1 MISHFAPTS
10 PWRHK
15 FTIWIMLRKR
25 SGEFGKVL
33 TLDENAEMAGLT
45 SGQEINS
52 SNWQHNRPSIS
63 FIIHWREV
71 NCLGLLK
78 KVPLLLGLLDSM
90 KFIAWLDHPPWLD
103 YNLFVGYLLN
113 TTIGYL
119 MVGYH
124 LSGYHFSGYSAIGY
138 HVAGYHITGYLTLRK
153 TREMFLAGAVDSRI
167 RLRCYKKKLSLRKGQ
182 FPAGKLSSEQK

>member
-1 MISHFAPTS
+1 
-10 PWRHK
+10 
-15 FTIWIMLRKR
+15 
-25 SGEFGKVL
+25 
-33 TLDENAEMAGLT
+33 
-45 SGQEINS
+45 
-52 SNWQHNRPSIS
+52 
-63 FIIHWREV
+63 
-71 NCLGLLK
+71 
-78 KVPLLLGLLDSM
+78 M

-167 RLRCYKKKLSLRKGQ
+167 QFYIRELKENWRKDMH
-182 FPAGKLSSEQK
+182 FLANLMCWSCAILKDYCVGKHMLYDFLSSFLGLWSNFTTGPYTVVSLLSNRFIIILIISKYIMVWMFIIIIAM